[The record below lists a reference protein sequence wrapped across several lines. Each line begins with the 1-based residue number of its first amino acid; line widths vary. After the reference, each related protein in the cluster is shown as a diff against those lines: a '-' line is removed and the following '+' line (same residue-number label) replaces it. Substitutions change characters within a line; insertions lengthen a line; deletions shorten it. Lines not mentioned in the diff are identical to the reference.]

1 MMKKTSKSTKTKLK
15 TKKSKNVDK
24 KISRID
30 EKDDSINKQIIKKS
44 KNNNFF
50 AKLDNFL
57 KF

>member
-1 MMKKTSKSTKTKLK
+1 MKKTSKSTKTKVK